1 MDCAWRGYFFCDC
14 HCYMAVVGLPLRILQ
29 DLPEKMAEKQL
40 TFDAR
45 GHQLT
50 NINVWTPDSQWLV
63 YDVRPHGGSF
73 TGSTIER
80 VNVETGEVQKIYQ
93 APPGAH
99 VGVATVS
106 PHDPAR
112 YAFIHGPENPDS
124 GWQYDFHH
132 RRGVIVSEPLP
143 SPAITLDALDI
154 TAPFTP
160 GALRGGTHVHV
171 FSPDGSRLSFT
182 YNDHVMHE
190 LDPALDLRN
199 VGVALASHQVISPKK
214 HPREYDGSHF
224 SVLVSQTVADPQP
237 SSDEI
242 NRAYEEGWIGHEGYL
257 KSDGRRQR
265 WALAF
270 IGDTRSASGEKQPE
284 IFVVDLP
291 REDNDYM
298 QAGEK
303 PLQGTST
310 TLPAPPAGVEQRRI
324 TFTAR
329 GIAQQP
335 RHWLRASP
343 DGSAI
348 AFLMNDERGVVQL
361 WTVSPNGGEPRQISH
376 AATGIQSAFS
386 WSPDGRSLALVSDN
400 SVMQLDVESG
410 EMQRLTQRTG
420 VAPCADAVVFSPD
433 GKKVAFMRQCGEFA
447 QIVVTY
453 SR

>member
-1 MDCAWRGYFFCDC
+1 M
-14 HCYMAVVGLPLRILQ
+14 P
-29 DLPEKMAEKQL
+29 EKQL
-40 TFDAR
+40 TVDAR

-80 VNVETGEVQKIYQ
+80 VNVETGEVQVIYQ
-93 APPGAH
+93 ATQGAH

-106 PHDPAR
+106 PHEPVR

-124 GWQYDFHH
+124 TWQYDFHH

-143 SPAITLDALDI
+143 AQAVTLDAMDI

-190 LDPALDLRN
+190 LDPALDLRS
-199 VGVALASHQVISPKK
+199 VGVALGSHQVNPPKH

-224 SVLVSQTVADPQP
+224 CVLVSQTTAVPLP
-237 SSDEI
+237 GSDEI
-242 NRAYEEGWIGHEGYL
+242 NRAYEEGWIGLEGYL
-257 KSDGRRQR
+257 KPDGQRQR

-270 IGDTRSASGEKQPE
+270 IGDTRSALGEKHPE

-291 REDNDYM
+291 EHDNGYM
-298 QAGEK
+298 QAGDK
-303 PLQGTST
+303 PLEGTPD
-310 TLPAPPAGVEQRRI
+310 TLPAPPAGVKQRQI

-335 RHWLRASP
+335 RHWLRTSP
-343 DGSAI
+343 EGAAI
-348 AFLMNDERGVVQL
+348 AFLMQDDNGVVQL
-361 WTVSPNGGEPRQISH
+361 WTVSPNGGDPQQISH
-376 AATGIQSAFS
+376 AATDIQSAFS
-386 WSPDGRSLALVSDN
+386 WSPDGRSLALVCDN

-410 EMQRLTQRTG
+410 EMFRLTNRTDI
-420 VAPCADAVVFSPD
+420 APCADAVVFSPD

-447 QIVVTY
+447 QIAVT
-453 SR
+453 SSH